1 MSRLTF
7 NEPIEEFYETYRID
21 LNNFYFS
28 LFVNEKY
35 LEYRMHNG
43 FLDIARKEIWEKDN
57 PEIYALARAYYR
69 LALIPVSSDDT
80 TS

>member
-43 FLDIARKEIWEKDN
+43 FLDIAGKEIWEM
-57 PEIYALARAYYR
+57 RM
-69 LALIPVSSDDT
+69 
-80 TS
+80 

>member
-7 NEPIEEFYETYRID
+7 NEPIEEFNEPIEEFFE
-21 LNNFYFS
+21 NNFYFS
-28 LFVNEKY
+28 LLVNKKY

-43 FLDIARKEIWEKDN
+43 FLDIGGKEIWEKDN

-69 LALIPVSSDDT
+69 LSLTPISSD
-80 TS
+80 